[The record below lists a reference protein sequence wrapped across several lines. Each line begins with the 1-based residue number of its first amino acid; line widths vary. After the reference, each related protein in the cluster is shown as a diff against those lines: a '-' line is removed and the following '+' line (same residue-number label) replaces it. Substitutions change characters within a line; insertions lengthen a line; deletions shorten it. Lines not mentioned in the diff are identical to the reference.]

1 MIETA
6 SPATITL
13 ALLTGFVCLAS
24 GVVALFLPADR
35 VDAVDELEQAPMLAV
50 GAAFGAI
57 LFGAFLILAQ
67 RSWSDPLA
75 ILVSLIGWT
84 AFLEGLVLLGL
95 PRLYVRIARP
105 LMRHARYLGLFALML
120 GAFLIAAGL
129 TSRATPIN

>member
-6 SPATITL
+6 SPATLPL

-24 GVVALFLPADR
+24 GMVALLLPADG

-75 ILVSLIGWT
+75 ILISLIGWA

-95 PRLYVRIARP
+95 PRLYVRLARP
-105 LMRHARYLGLFALML
+105 IMRRARYLGLFALML

>member
-24 GVVALFLPADR
+24 GMVALLLPADG
-35 VDAVDELEQAPMLAV
+35 VEAVDELEQAPVLAV
-50 GAAFGAI
+50 SAAFGAI

-75 ILVSLIGWT
+75 VIVSLIGWT
-84 AFLEGLVLLGL
+84 VFLEGLLLLGL

-120 GAFLIAAGL
+120 GAFLIVASL
-129 TSRATPIN
+129 TARATPIN